1 MPVYE
6 KRYLRNGVPMPIQ
19 CIRMRKDRVKGN
31 LDFHYHDYIELLFGI
46 SGSATVYVGTESYPL
61 EAGSMLI
68 VPNNAFHEV
77 DGTGTPSEYLVVKF
91 LPSVLFVEE
100 QTFSEYT
107 YTLLLMQTIQN
118 GKIFFQSHE
127 LEGTPISSLF
137 LQMMEEWD
145 EQQFGYELSLRA
157 SVTEIIL
164 HIMRK
169 WQEEK
174 PEIREMSVT
183 NIQSVLIQNAI
194 SHIQSH
200 YADLSEEMCAE
211 CLGVSAPYLSRVF
224 KKGMKIS
231 FSSYL
236 NDVKLKEAEKMLLSG
251 DQSMTEIS
259 ETVGFSTVAY
269 FIASFRKKYGIT
281 PNQYRKRL
289 RGMSQNEK

>member
-19 CIRMRKDRVKGN
+19 CIRMKKERIKGS
-31 LDFHYHDYIELLFGI
+31 LEFHYHDYIELLFGI
-46 SGSATVYVGTESYPL
+46 SGRATVYVGTESYPL

-68 VPNNAFHEV
+68 IPDNAFHEV
-77 DGTGTPSEYLVVKF
+77 DGTGSPSEYLVVKF

-107 YTLLLMQTIQN
+107 YTLLLMQTMQN
-118 GKIFFQSHE
+118 GKIFFRAHE
-127 LEGTPISSLF
+127 LEKTPIPSLF
-137 LQMMEEWD
+137 LQMMDEWNG
-145 EQQFGYELSLRA
+145 QQFGYELSLRA

-164 HIMRK
+164 QIMRK

-174 PEIREMSVT
+174 PEIAETTVT
-183 NIQSVLIQNAI
+183 DAQSVLIQNAI
-194 SHIQSH
+194 SYILLH
-200 YADLSEEMCAE
+200 YSDLSEEMCAE
-211 CLGVSAPYLSRVF
+211 ALGVSAPYLSRVF
-224 KKGMKIS
+224 KKGMKVS
-231 FSSYL
+231 FTSYL

-269 FIASFRKKYGIT
+269 FIASFRRKYHIT

-289 RGMSQNEK
+289 RGMSRDEK